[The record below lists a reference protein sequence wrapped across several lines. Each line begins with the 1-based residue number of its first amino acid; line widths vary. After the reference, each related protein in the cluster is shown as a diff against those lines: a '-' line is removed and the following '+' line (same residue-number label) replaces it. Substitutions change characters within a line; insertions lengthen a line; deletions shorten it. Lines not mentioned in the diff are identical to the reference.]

1 MASSGMRQRS
11 SLDRDG
17 ASASTGEAAREEENG
32 KTVAAPPPRGRPGWI
47 GFLSAVAIAALVLRL
62 ATPKPRIFTSESL
75 SQFDGASKELPI
87 YLSILGSVFD
97 VTSGRQHYGI
107 GGSYHHFSG
116 RDATR
121 AFVSGNFTGD
131 GLSDSVRGLSPIE
144 VKRIGDWRG
153 FYHRSYSYIGKLIG
167 TYYDS
172 NGKPTDEL
180 LRVEKRI
187 KRGEELLKQ
196 QEAEEKKFPTCNS
209 RWSQS
214 EGGEVWCDSG
224 YPRILSKPSPLPSQG
239 SGESRCACF
248 AEKQLNHPGL
258 AVYPGCEAR
267 ATVCKTS

>member
-1 MASSGMRQRS
+1 MELPLLLARQLAKRRMGRQWRCRRRRGDVLAGLDFLALLRS
-11 SLDRDG
+11 LLLCF
-17 ASASTGEAAREEENG
+17 
-32 KTVAAPPPRGRPGWI
+32 VW
-47 GFLSAVAIAALVLRL
+47 RL
-62 ATPKPRIFTSESL
+62 QNQIFTSESL

-97 VTSGRQHYGI
+97 VTSGRQHYGV

-144 VKRIGDWRG
+144 VKRIGDWRS
-153 FYHRSYSYIGKLIG
+153 FYHNSYSYIGKLIG

-248 AEKQLNHPGL
+248 AEKQLNRPGL